1 MAARQIVIHHRTS
14 GTHGLRVLS
23 ENAGHHFDPIRAN
36 HAIGVETAQ
45 NVAGGVVQTIIA
57 RRNQPLLLIL
67 MQQTD
72 GCFRVVFDE
81 LLHHGHRRIGGTIV
95 DNDHFMGHH
104 GLPSGIQQAIVDTL
118 LFIPSGDD
126 N

>member
-14 GTHGLRVLS
+14 GTHGLRILG

-36 HAIGVETAQ
+36 HAISVETAQ
-45 NVAGGVVQTIIA
+45 NIAGGVIQTIIS
-57 RRNQPLLLIL
+57 RRNQSLFLIL

-72 GCFRVVFDE
+72 RGLRVVFHK
-81 LLHHGHRRIGGTIV
+81 LLHHSYRRIGGTIV